1 VSPAHSAGQRRWLVV
16 VVVVL
21 VLVGLGVA
29 ARVHGTSLPG
39 GPPLAPPAQAGAADA
54 ESSAWYC
61 TGQTTA
67 SGQLASGSVILTNT
81 GRRTI
86 SGTIHGVTDTGAT
99 ASRRISVGGDA
110 LLVTALP
117 APKSGTWLSEAVT
130 LSGGGVAV
138 SQTVHGAAGWAEAP
152 CQSSTSQ
159 QWYFPSGSTTG
170 ANSLF
175 IALFNPTSTP
185 DVVDLSFVTRK
196 GVMHP
201 INFQGLVLPPGQT
214 QVESIAPFVQ
224 DQSSVATTVTTRTG
238 RLVAGELELFAA
250 AAPGTGTGT
259 GTATA
264 GATGT
269 AAPTGTGMAIVPGS
283 PRAEQEWISPQNME
297 TANGTSTLD
306 IFNPGPTAQV
316 VTVRARLGSGPLS
329 PFRSTVPADTTWV
342 LSTGTE
348 TRIPPGDPYSLIV
361 RAHGG
366 AGIVVGRTVGAPSSA
381 LAPQDGM
388 ITAVDALTAAAPS
401 RRWVVPPPGSAAV
414 PATAGA
420 APAHLALTNVAG
432 HRETYRVE
440 VTERTGSHSLASG
453 HLDPGRTITL
463 GRATLAR
470 AGLHPLRVQ
479 AGGATA
485 VAEDVG
491 PAGTYGVVTMPGI
504 PLSLDRAN

>member
-1 VSPAHSAGQRRWLVV
+1 VSPAHRAGQRRWLVV
-16 VVVVL
+16 AVVVL
-21 VLVGLGVA
+21 VLAGLGVA
-29 ARVHGTSLPG
+29 GRGHGTSLPG
-39 GPPLAPPAQAGAADA
+39 GPPLAPPAQAGAPDA

-67 SGQLASGSVILTNT
+67 VGQLASGSVLLTNS

-99 ASRRISVGGDA
+99 VSRRVSVAGDA

-117 APKSGTWLSEAVT
+117 APKSGTWLSEVVT

-170 ANSLF
+170 ASSLF

-214 QVESIAPFVQ
+214 QVESIAPYVQ
-224 DQSSVATTVTTRTG
+224 DQSSVATTVSTRTG
-238 RLVAGELELFAA
+238 RVVAGELQLFAA
-250 AAPGTGTGT
+250 AAAGTG
-259 GTATA
+259 
-264 GATGT
+264 TGT

-283 PRAEQEWISPQNME
+283 PRAEREWVAPQNME
-297 TANGTSTLD
+297 TPNGTSSLD
-306 IFNPGPTAQV
+306 IFNPGPTAQL

-329 PFRSTVPADTTWV
+329 PFRSTVPADSTWV
-342 LSTGTE
+342 LATGTE

-361 RAHGG
+361 RARGS

-381 LAPQDGM
+381 PAPQDGM
-388 ITAVDALTAAAPS
+388 TTTVDALTAAAPS
-401 RRWVVPPPGSAAV
+401 RRWVVPPPGSAAA

-420 APAHLALTNVAG
+420 APAHLALTNVSG

-440 VTERTGSHSLASG
+440 VTGRTGSSVVASG
-453 HLDPGRTITL
+453 HLDPGRSIAL
-463 GRATLAR
+463 GRAVLAR
-470 AGLHPLRVQ
+470 AGLRPLLVE

-485 VAEDVG
+485 VSEDVG

-504 PLSLDRAN
+504 PLSSDRTN